1 MRSLR
6 RTLAV
11 RFAATMAFGLAAAS
25 IGVWWI
31 VSSSLRD
38 HVGHS
43 IAAAMLPVIVLAGTG
58 ATFVGA
64 WHLAGSAVGPV
75 RDITKQAAH
84 MAAGTLDQR
93 ITVDADTQEYQRLIA
108 VLNSMLD
115 RLEGAFQA
123 QRRFTADVSHE
134 LRTPLTTLRGEIE
147 VALRTERSPREY
159 QRVFHSALEEIGR
172 LTTMTEELLL
182 ISRADSG
189 LITPQ
194 REPTDMN
201 ALVDASLGRMDAAIA
216 AKELVVE
223 RSPSAAVALPL
234 DRGLVQHL
242 VDELVENAVQ
252 YSERRGRLRI
262 ATARVADGL
271 RLIVEN
277 SGPGITAQEM
287 PHLFEPFYR
296 ADQARG
302 RGTGT
307 GLGLTLAAA
316 VARLHGGQITV
327 ASLNGEGVRVE
338 VGFPAPAASSR
349 S

>member
-6 RTLAV
+6 RALAA

-25 IGVWWI
+25 IGVWLI
-31 VSSSLRD
+31 SSSLHD
-38 HVGHS
+38 QVDHS
-43 IAAAMLPVIVLAGTG
+43 IAAALLPVIVLAGTG

-64 WHLAGSAVGPV
+64 WHLAGSAVRPV
-75 RDITKQAAH
+75 REITEQAARI
-84 MAAGTLDQR
+84 AAGTLDQR
-93 ITVDADTQEYQRLIA
+93 IAAHADTEEYQRLIA
-108 VLNSMLD
+108 VLNSMLE
-115 RLEGAFQA
+115 RLEAAFQA

-134 LRTPLTTLRGEIE
+134 LRTPLTALRGEIE
-147 VALRTERSPREY
+147 VALRTERPPREY

-201 ALVDASLGRMDAAIA
+201 ALVNASLDRLDAAIV
-216 AKELVVE
+216 AKELAVE
-223 RSPSAAVALPL
+223 RSFSTADTLPL
-234 DRGLVQHL
+234 DRGLVRHL

-252 YSERRGRLRI
+252 FSERRGRLRL
-262 ATARVADGL
+262 ATAQVADGL
-271 RLIVEN
+271 RFTVEN

-287 PHLFEPFYR
+287 PHLFDPFYR

-302 RGTGT
+302 RGMGT

-316 VARLHGGQITV
+316 VARLHGGRITV
-327 ASLNGEGVRVE
+327 ASPNGEGVRVE
-338 VGFPAPAASSR
+338 VSLPAPAAS
-349 S
+349 